1 MTRFEQWRKRKQKEA
16 AALVVRDERSAEDR
30 KAEKKIFYQ
39 ILKASGK
46 RVKDMSAFEL
56 EVWMAK
62 EEFSDISDSEKND
75 DRWLEEVEEEG
86 EEPHP
91 IRVSQNFEQEEQ
103 HRPEDPLIVEAH

>member
-1 MTRFEQWRKRKQKEA
+1 M
-16 AALVVRDERSAEDR
+16 VVDERSAEER
-30 KAEKKIFYQ
+30 MAEKKIFYQ

-75 DRWLEEVEEEG
+75 DRWLEEVDEEG
-86 EEPHP
+86 EEVHP
-91 IRVSQNFEQEEQ
+91 IRVSQNFEQEQ
-103 HRPEDPLIVEAH
+103 QQRRSDDPVMVEAH